1 MNKNSALTD
10 IEVSRL
16 PSGNS
21 ICTDTKLSALR
32 NSFFPL
38 VQAWFEVLCWQRLI
52 FYVGQE
58 MVKEKYHSSKSGKF
72 QGILTVPRHKVV
84 RTSEFIFPLVQA
96 LVQVLCWQRRMF
108 WLGQEIVRE
117 QYHFSKS
124 WKSQGILTVPRHKDK
139 STFEFIFPLVQA
151 WLKVPCWQRLVFCR
165 ILYRCSVLYRC

>member
-21 ICTDTKLSALR
+21 NCTDTKLSTLW

-38 VQAWFEVLCWQRLI
+38 VQTWLKVLCLQRVI
-52 FYVGQE
+52 FCVGQE

-72 QGILTVPRHKVV
+72 QGILTVPRLKVE

-96 LVQVLCWQRRMF
+96 CVASASLLAETYVLVRSGNC
-108 WLGQEIVRE
+108 
-117 QYHFSKS
+117 
-124 WKSQGILTVPRHKDK
+124 
-139 STFEFIFPLVQA
+139 
-151 WLKVPCWQRLVFCR
+151 
-165 ILYRCSVLYRC
+165 

>member
-38 VQAWFEVLCWQRLI
+38 VQAWLEVLCWQRLI
-52 FYVGQE
+52 FNVGQE

-84 RTSEFIFPLVQA
+84 RTSEFIFPLVQGCVA
-96 LVQVLCWQRRMF
+96 SGSLLAETYVLVTSGNCQRTISF
-108 WLGQEIVRE
+108 
-117 QYHFSKS
+117 
-124 WKSQGILTVPRHKDK
+124 
-139 STFEFIFPLVQA
+139 
-151 WLKVPCWQRLVFCR
+151 LKVMEKSGNSNCTATQ
-165 ILYRCSVLYRC
+165 S